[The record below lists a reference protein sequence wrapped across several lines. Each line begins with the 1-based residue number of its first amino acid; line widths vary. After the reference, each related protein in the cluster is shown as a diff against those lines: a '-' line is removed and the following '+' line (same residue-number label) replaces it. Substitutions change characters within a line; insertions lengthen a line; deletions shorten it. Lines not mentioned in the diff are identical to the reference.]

1 VPGALSQA
9 YNAGQGNYNVVMAI
23 VSFIFLCGSLRINVP
38 FVIVF
43 LGLVFLFS
51 FIAAAD
57 YQLGYNA
64 TAAGAAHAV
73 YYVKIAGGF
82 GFVTMIMG
90 WYYFHPLA
98 IKGEKANLCWRYL
111 AIITVCAS
119 TGVPCPLP
127 IFDLSQKVF
136 SHNRN
141 AQKGEHAGAVTENRA
156 WRC

>member
-1 VPGALSQA
+1 MNIAGIFEFILGNTFPMVVFIIYGSHWVNPAYLSDPAHGIVASYAAGEVPGALSQA

-73 YYVKIAGGF
+73 YYVKIAGEF

-90 WYYFHPLA
+90 WYVLFRPLA
-98 IKGEKANLCWRYL
+98 IKGEMTNLC
-111 AIITVCAS
+111 
-119 TGVPCPLP
+119 
-127 IFDLSQKVF
+127 
-136 SHNRN
+136 
-141 AQKGEHAGAVTENRA
+141 
-156 WRC
+156 